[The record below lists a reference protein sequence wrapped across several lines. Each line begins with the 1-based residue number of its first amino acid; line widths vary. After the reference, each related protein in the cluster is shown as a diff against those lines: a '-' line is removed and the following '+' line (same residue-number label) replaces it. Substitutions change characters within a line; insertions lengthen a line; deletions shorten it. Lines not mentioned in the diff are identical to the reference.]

1 MALADKT
8 TPIPSRAPGSGLQP
22 DFPILQRQ
30 VNDHPLV
37 YLDNAAS
44 SQKPESVID
53 ALDDYYRNHNANVH
67 RGIHTLSQEATDLY
81 EGARAKVARFIGA
94 AHSHEIIW
102 TRGTTESINLV
113 AHSWGR
119 KFLRPGD
126 QILTT
131 ELEHHSN
138 IVPWQLLA
146 QATGAEFKYIP
157 LQNHGDR
164 LGPEDFERMI
174 TPRTRLIALTQ
185 MSNVV
190 GTILPVKE
198 IAEVGHR
205 HGAVVLVDGAQSV
218 PHMPVDVTDL
228 GVDFMAFSAHK
239 MLGPTGIGVLYGR
252 TEILE
257 TMDPYQ
263 GGGDMISTVSME
275 KSTWNSLPYR
285 FEAGTPHIS
294 GPIGLG
300 AAVDYLSAVG
310 MDAINQHEQELTRYA
325 LEKLGHIS
333 GISLYGP
340 EDPTTRGAVVAF
352 NVGDVHPH
360 DIGQVLD
367 SYGVATRAGHHCAQP
382 LMRVLGVGSTVR
394 ASFYLYNSE
403 DDVDALVDAV
413 TKAVS
418 YFSS

>member
-1 MALADKT
+1 MALADKMT
-8 TPIPSRAPGSGLQP
+8 QMRARAPGSGLRS
-22 DFPILQRQ
+22 DFPILRRQ
-30 VNDHPLV
+30 VNGHPLV

-44 SQKPESVID
+44 SQKPESVIR
-53 ALDDYYRNHNANVH
+53 AVDDYYRCHNANVH

-81 EGARAKVARFIGA
+81 EGAREKVSSFIGA
-94 AHSHEIIW
+94 AHPHEIIW

-126 QILTT
+126 QILAT

-146 QATGAEFKYIP
+146 QATGAEFKYVP
-157 LQNHGDR
+157 LKSHSDR
-164 LGPEDFERMI
+164 LSPEDFERMI
-174 TPRTRLIALTQ
+174 TPRTRLVALTQ

-198 IAEVGHR
+198 IAEISHR
-205 HGAVVLVDGAQSV
+205 HGALVLVDGAQSV
-218 PHMPVDVTDL
+218 PHMPVDVTEL
-228 GVDFMAFSAHK
+228 GIDFMAFSSHK
-239 MLGPTGIGVLYGR
+239 MLGPTGIGALFGR
-252 TEILE
+252 TELLE

-275 KSTWNSLPYR
+275 KSTWNSLPHK
-285 FEAGTPHIS
+285 FEAGTPYIS

-310 MDAINQHEQELTRYA
+310 MDAVHRHEQELTQYA
-325 LEKLGHIS
+325 LDKMGHIP
-333 GISLYGP
+333 GITIYGP
-340 EDPTTRGAVVAF
+340 EDPKTRGAVVAF

-403 DDVDALVDAV
+403 EDVDVLVDAV
-413 TKAVS
+413 NKAIS
-418 YFSS
+418 YFSN

>member
-1 MALADKT
+1 MAVAEKM
-8 TPIPSRAPGSGLQP
+8 TPESARAPGSGLRS
-22 DFPILQRQ
+22 DFPILRRR
-30 VNDHPLV
+30 VNDHGLI

-44 SQKPESVID
+44 SQKPESVIS
-53 ALDDYYRNHNANVH
+53 ALSNYYRNHNANVH
-67 RGIHTLSQEATDLY
+67 RGIHTLSQEATRLY
-81 EGARAKVARFIGA
+81 EDAREKIARFIGA
-94 AHSHEIIW
+94 AQSHEIIW

-126 QILTT
+126 QILAT
-131 ELEHHSN
+131 EVEHHSN

-146 QATGAEFKYIP
+146 QSTGAEFKYVP
-157 LQNHGDR
+157 LQNHEDR
-164 LGPEDFERMI
+164 LGPEEFERMM
-174 TPRTRLIALTQ
+174 TPRTRLVALTQ

-198 IAEVGHR
+198 IAEISHR
-205 HGAVVLVDGAQSV
+205 NGAVVLVDGAQSV
-218 PHMPVDVTDL
+218 PHMPVDVTEL
-228 GVDFMAFSAHK
+228 GVDFMAFSGHK

-252 TEILE
+252 SEVLE

-263 GGGDMISTVSME
+263 GGGDMISTVSMDR
-275 KSTWNSLPYR
+275 STWNSLPYK

-300 AAVDYLSAVG
+300 AAVDYLSTIG
-310 MDAINQHEQELTRYA
+310 MDAVHRHEQELTRYA
-325 LEKLGHIS
+325 LDMLGQIPR
-333 GISLYGP
+333 ISLYGP
-340 EDPTTRGAVVAF
+340 DDPLTRGAVIAF

-367 SYGVATRAGHHCAQP
+367 SHGVATRAGHHCAQP

-413 TKAVS
+413 KKAVA
-418 YFSS
+418 YFSD

>member
-1 MALADKT
+1 MTLADKT
-8 TPIPSRAPGSGLQP
+8 TPIPSRAPGSGLQS

-30 VNDHPLV
+30 VNHHPLV

-53 ALDDYYRNHNANVH
+53 TLDDYYRNHNANVH

-81 EGARAKVARFIGA
+81 EGAREKVARFIGA

-119 KFLRPGD
+119 KFLQPGD
-126 QILTT
+126 QILAT

-146 QATGAEFKYIP
+146 QATGAEFKYVP

-164 LGPEDFERMI
+164 LGADEFERMI

-218 PHMPVDVTDL
+218 PHMPVDVADL

-252 TEILE
+252 TEVLE

-285 FEAGTPHIS
+285 FEAGTPNIS

-300 AAVDYLSAVG
+300 AAVDYLSAIG
-310 MDAINQHEQELTRYA
+310 MDAVHQHEQELTRYA
-325 LEKLGHIS
+325 LDKLGHIP

-340 EDPTTRGAVVAF
+340 EDPLTRGAVVAF

-403 DDVDALVDAV
+403 DDIDAVVDAV

-418 YFSS
+418 YFSR